1 MCNRNRESRLKS
13 VLFPILLWCRCSWP
27 SPTWCC
33 GPRSRARTERRGS
46 GSGRRTRSTS
56 APRET
61 ETAGREA
68 GSAAEEERA
77 VHRLSA
83 HQSPAQPAWLAGWLA
98 VASAAWGLRSRL
110 AEPPQASE
118 EALLDG
124 LTGSNMCPDDWSHSS
139 IPLHH
144 GWLERTTTNN
154 SFQSLQCNS
163 FSISLPKLPKNEQVI
178 SSTCT
183 PTSQSTAL

>member
-1 MCNRNRESRLKS
+1 MLLRRREQFTDS
-13 VLFPILLWCRCSWP
+13 VHIRALLSLP
-27 SPTWCC
+27 
-33 GPRSRARTERRGS
+33 
-46 GSGRRTRSTS
+46 
-56 APRET
+56 
-61 ETAGREA
+61 
-68 GSAAEEERA
+68 
-77 VHRLSA
+77 
-83 HQSPAQPAWLAGWLA
+83 GWLA

-183 PTSQSTAL
+183 PTSQSVNSTLTGWFFSFPSFTKQMDSWLTE